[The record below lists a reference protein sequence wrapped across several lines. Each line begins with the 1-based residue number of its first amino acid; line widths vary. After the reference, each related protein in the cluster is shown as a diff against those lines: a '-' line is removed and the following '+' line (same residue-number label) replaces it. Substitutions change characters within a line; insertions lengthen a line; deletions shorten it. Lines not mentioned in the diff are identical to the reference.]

1 MVNLFQWRQ
10 ALELVTIYYPLSF
23 KTLYSIIGI
32 DRWGN
37 SGSLEL
43 VQFSNH
49 LPNNQYVTIEE
60 FQLDESKGTIYPIEN
75 HGNIGIYLFMIG
87 V

>member
-1 MVNLFQWRQ
+1 MLELIQWRQ
-10 ALELVTIYYPLSF
+10 ALEIVTIYYPLSF
-23 KTLYSIIGI
+23 ETLYSIIGM

-60 FQLDESKGTIYPIEN
+60 FQMNESAGTLYPIDN
-75 HGNIGIYLFMIG
+75 HSNIGIYLFMIG